1 MEKRK
6 QRELNLPS
14 KSNDGDNEIQGLTPY
29 ELLRKPIFPQSE
41 EEEVTISIKQLN
53 TEFRCPVCLGILHD
67 THATMECL
75 HRFCSEC
82 ISKALRLSKKECPSC
97 RVKCPSRRSLRS
109 DTNFDAIIRK
119 IYPNLEEYE
128 AKEDE
133 RLLQISEIYNRGG
146 LVTSLEEGIKRQ
158 LLAKKRAKKPRLN
171 ANRSPSSS
179 ADENDQSDNE
189 AERSYRKF
197 PSDFRHSDE
206 SFESPSQF
214 MPPHSESRETRY
226 PSRST
231 HFPRRDFPSSVF
243 PPKSPPQK
251 YREKDGLE
259 EVELVLLV
267 HSNEKVLG
275 SLDRPFIKTTINC
288 SVQHLCKYLDFKFC
302 ELGHE
307 SADYQITLSKRGRTL
322 ILPKYLTIADILKHY
337 WKTRGDLILNY
348 SLEATDLHE

>member
-171 ANRSPSSS
+171 GMKKKERKIQFFKKKRVKEPLDFKFAETHDQQQSKANRSPSSS

-189 AERSYRKF
+189 AERSYRKL

-288 SVQHLCKYLDFKFC
+288 S
-302 ELGHE
+302 G
-307 SADYQITLSKRGRTL
+307 
-322 ILPKYLTIADILKHY
+322 
-337 WKTRGDLILNY
+337 
-348 SLEATDLHE
+348 